1 MSGRQESLADAVI
14 RSTDWASFELFN
26 GTADGFGELLAAFI
40 AADESRTADDL
51 WDTMDNRVFAQDDI
65 FSAAEPTIEVLLAA
79 LSEPRSR
86 TAWIGILDLLFH
98 LVQPASYRGDELGG
112 RCLMVAAQGD
122 GFWSGRR
129 WRATHCYEMPAW
141 RYWIFVHLTALVRY
155 AWCMVER

>member
-112 RCLMVAAQGD
+112 RCLMVAAQG
-122 GFWSGRR
+122 GW
-129 WRATHCYEMPAW
+129 
-141 RYWIFVHLTALVRY
+141 LLVRE
-155 AWCMVER
+155 ALASDALLRDACLEILDICAPDCARAIRMVHG